1 MIICTI
7 DSEFQFGQE
16 LVWIAYNID
25 YKFQF
30 THIFVWFQLVK
41 VCTTTH
47 TIDSKFH

>member
-1 MIICTI
+1 MIIYTI

-41 VCTTTH
+41 VCTTH
-47 TIDSKFH
+47 TIDAKFH